1 MAPHVCVFMAL
12 RYLRPNRSFV
22 SLITLLSVLGPIFG
36 VAVLIIVLAVMAGFN
51 RDIRE
56 KILSSE
62 AHIQLLPGN
71 TASIDDPEPIL
82 EALDAAGIP
91 ASPVVTG
98 PVPLQIADR
107 DLLEVKL
114 VRGIDPK
121 REPMVSDISRK
132 IVQGR
137 FEINEDE
144 VLISTQL
151 QFQLGVG
158 VGDTIILHAPA
169 KLSRMVNLQSDGS
182 GELRTSQEVY
192 VPEEVTVAGIFNLGM
207 YRFDISTIIVHIE
220 KADEL
225 FGLEWGAAH
234 HIQLRTEDP
243 FDMRATEDTLMR
255 TPQLAGMRVLTWQ
268 EANQTLFG
276 ALRVEKNM
284 MFFLLFFIT
293 VVAAFGIATTLI
305 TVVVQKTREIGVLK
319 ALGASPRAILAIF
332 LLQGAI
338 VGGLGTL
345 GGTALGLLVIHRRD
359 WIAEMLEKLWN
370 VQIFPP
376 ELYQLSAI
384 PALVEPMDVI
394 LVVLSALVICVLA
407 ALVPAGYAA
416 QLAPAQALRSGGGE

>member
-1 MAPHVCVFMAL
+1 MAL

-62 AHIQLLPGN
+62 AHIQLMPGYS
-71 TASIDDPEPIL
+71 TSIEDPEPIL
-82 EALDAAGIP
+82 ARLDAAGIP

-98 PVPLQIADR
+98 PVPIQIAGR
-107 DLLEVKL
+107 DLLDVKL
-114 VRGIDPK
+114 VRGIDPE
-121 REPMVSDISRK
+121 REPFVSDLK
-132 IVQGR
+132 DKMVEGEGR
-137 FEINEDE
+137 FEIEEDE
-144 VLISTQL
+144 VLISSQL
-151 QFQLGVG
+151 KFQLGVG

-169 KLSRMVNLQSDGS
+169 KLSRMVKLDEDGS
-182 GELRTSQEVY
+182 GAVKPSQEVY
-192 VPEEVTVAGIFNLGM
+192 VPEEVTVAGIFDLGM

-243 FDMRATEDTLMR
+243 FAMEGVQEELATMSE
-255 TPQLAGMRVLTWQ
+255 LAGMRVLTWQ

-276 ALRVEKNM
+276 ALAVEKNM

-319 ALGASPRAILAIF
+319 ALGAGPRSILAIF

-338 VGGLGTL
+338 VGTLGTI
-345 GGTALGLLVIHRRD
+345 GGTALGLIVIRYREVVRG
-359 WIAEMLEKLWN
+359 ILETVFKLE
-370 VQIFPP
+370 VFPAA
-376 ELYQLSAI
+376 LYQLSGI
-384 PALVEPMDVI
+384 PALVVPRDIVV
-394 LVVLSALVICVLA
+394 VVLSALVICVLA

-416 QLAPAQALRSGGGE
+416 QMAPAQALRSGGGE

>member
-62 AHIQLLPGN
+62 AHIQLLPGAT
-71 TASIDDPEPIL
+71 TAIDDPEPIL
-82 EALDAAGIP
+82 KALEAAGIP

-114 VRGIDPK
+114 VRGIDPE
-121 REPMVSDISRK
+121 REPNVSDIANK
-132 IVQGR
+132 MVLGK
-137 FEINEDE
+137 FEIEEDE
-144 VLISTQL
+144 VLISSQM
-151 QFQLGVG
+151 QFQLGVSL
-158 VGDTIILHAPA
+158 GDTIILHAPA
-169 KLSRMVNLQSDGS
+169 KLSRMVKLQDDGS
-182 GELRTSQEVY
+182 GEVAQSQEVY

-220 KADEL
+220 KAGEL

-234 HIQLRTEDP
+234 HIQLRTADP
-243 FDMRATEDTLMR
+243 FDMRPEEAILHE
-255 TPQLAGMRVLTWQ
+255 TPELAGMRALTWQ

-293 VVAAFGIATTLI
+293 LVAAFGIATTLI

-319 ALGASPRAILAIF
+319 ALGASPKSILSIF

-338 VGGLGTL
+338 VGSLGTL
-345 GGTALGLLVIHRRD
+345 GGTALGLFVINRRN
-359 WIAEMLEKLWN
+359 WIAAKLEQWFS
-370 VQIFPP
+370 VQVFPP

-384 PALVEPMDVI
+384 PALVEPADVI
-394 LVVLSALVICVLA
+394 LVVLCALVVTVLA
-407 ALVPAGYAA
+407 ALVPASYAA
-416 QLAPAQALRSGGGE
+416 QMAPAQALRSGGGE